1 MPSGGSERRGAPLLA
16 VEHGTS
22 RARMS
27 ETGRR
32 TGSRPRG
39 LRNFSLL
46 ERAITIC
53 DEPAVVRQRN
63 RAKVINN
70 CGARIPPGEV
80 CPAGSAYAP
89 LGTLL
94 QGEAASFG
102 AADIWFSTERLGHCP
117 RAIAVRSR
125 APGTVGTQPEP
136 SIGAPS
142 AIAAHRCNE
151 GTSMPLRWRFRSPR
165 SRCLTASGPAP
176 RSGADK
182 SRARRGGTI
191 DLSND
196 SLTRGCPD

>member
-1 MPSGGSERRGAPLLA
+1 
-16 VEHGTS
+16 
-22 RARMS
+22 MS

-70 CGARIPPGEV
+70 CAAPNPARGGVPRRLSV
-80 CPAGSAYAP
+80 RAVRDAPAGR
-89 LGTLL
+89 GTP
-94 QGEAASFG
+94 FG

-165 SRCLTASGPAP
+165 SRCQTASGPAP
-176 RSGADK
+176 RSGADE